1 MAVEQGKA
9 RDSAESEKN
18 AGEWKE
24 EGQGLVRAPQ
34 DVLDVVLRQWQIG
47 ANGSS

>member
-1 MAVEQGKA
+1 MIKGRQGNA
-9 RDSAESEKN
+9 RDDAESEKN

-34 DVLDVVLRQWQIG
+34 HVLDIVLRLDG
-47 ANGSS
+47 

>member
-1 MAVEQGKA
+1 MGTWRLIKGRQGKA
-9 RDSAESEKN
+9 RDGAESEKN

-34 DVLDVVLRQWQIG
+34 DVLDVVLRLDG
-47 ANGSS
+47 

>member
-1 MAVEQGKA
+1 MVVEQGKA
-9 RDSAESEKN
+9 GDGAESEKN

-34 DVLDVVLRQWQIG
+34 DVLDVVLRLDG
-47 ANGSS
+47 